1 MKLSFEKNDFEYIP
15 LLKKLWL
22 DCFEEKSE
30 AVDLFFNRCLDFTS
44 IYTASIE
51 DKPVAMLYL
60 VHSTLNDKKAHY
72 LCCAATSLDY
82 RNLGIM
88 GRLIEYA
95 LKDSSKNGDV
105 YSLLLPANE
114 KLYGYYERFGYKPL
128 CTARKAVFT
137 REELI
142 RFAENNQSKR
152 TSVNSYN
159 YEELQRLCLKDN
171 FLLQNNNFISFASA
185 YYSLYDCKTVK
196 SENCFALFE
205 EENGTAKVFY
215 SIYDS
220 FYTLAEILIN
230 NSNAKRFVF
239 TGKADDKLYKN
250 SINEKYGMIKS
261 LKNNE
266 KIPENTYIGI
276 TLY

>member
-1 MKLSFEKNDFEYIP
+1 MKLIFEKNNFECIP

-44 IYTASIE
+44 IYTASVE
-51 DKPVAMLYL
+51 SKPVAMLYL
-60 VHSTLNDKKAHY
+60 VHSTLNGKKAHY
-72 LCCAATSLDY
+72 LCCAATSIDY

-95 LKDSSKNGDV
+95 TSDSHKNGDV
-105 YSLLLPANE
+105 YSLLFPANE
-114 KLYGYYERFGYKPL
+114 KLYGYYKRFGYKPL
-128 CTARKAVFT
+128 CTARKSVFT
-137 REELI
+137 REEMNQ
-142 RFAENNQSKR
+142 FAENNKSNL
-152 TSVNSYN
+152 TNVNSYD

-171 FLLQNNNFISFASA
+171 FLLQNNSFISFASA

-196 SENCFALFE
+196 SDNCFALVE
-205 EENGTAKVFY
+205 EENGTAEVFY

-220 FYTLAEILIN
+220 FCTLAKMLIK
-230 NSNAKRFVF
+230 NSSAKHFVF
-239 TGKADDKLYKN
+239 TGKAEDRLYKN
-250 SINEKYGMIKS
+250 SKIEKYGMIKS
-261 LKNNE
+261 LDNNE

-276 TLY
+276 TLN

>member
-1 MKLSFEKNDFEYIP
+1 MKFNFEKNKSEYIP

-44 IYTASIE
+44 IYTASIGN
-51 DKPVAMLYL
+51 KPVAMLYL
-60 VHSTLNDKKAHY
+60 IHSTLNGKKSHY
-72 LCCAATSLDY
+72 LCSAATSRDY

-95 LKDSSKNGDV
+95 MSDSRKNGDA
-105 YSLLLPANE
+105 YSLLFPANE

-142 RFAENNQSKR
+142 EFADDNESNL
-152 TSVNSYN
+152 TIGNSYD
-159 YEELQRLCLKDN
+159 YEKLQKLCIKDN
-171 FLLQNNNFISFASA
+171 FLLQNNKFISFASA

-196 SENCFALFE
+196 SDNCFALVE
-205 EENGTAKVFY
+205 EENGTAEVFY

-220 FYTLAEILIN
+220 FCTLAKILIK
-230 NSNAKRFVF
+230 NSTAKRFVF
-239 TGKADDKLYKN
+239 TCKADDKLYKN

-261 LKNNE
+261 LDNNE
-266 KIPENTYIGI
+266 IIPENTYIGI
-276 TLY
+276 TLN

>member
-1 MKLSFEKNDFEYIP
+1 MKLNFEKNNFECIP

-30 AVDLFFNRCLDFTS
+30 AVDLFFSRCLDFTS

-51 DKPVAMLYL
+51 KKPVAMLHL
-60 VHSTLNDKKAHY
+60 IHSTLNGKKAHY
-72 LCCAATSLDY
+72 LCCAATSIDY

-95 LKDSSKNGDV
+95 MSDSHKNGDV
-105 YSLLLPANE
+105 YSLLFPANE
-114 KLYGYYERFGYKPL
+114 RLYGYYERFDYKPL
-128 CTARKAVFT
+128 CTARKSVFT
-137 REELI
+137 REEMNQ
-142 RFAENNQSKR
+142 FAENNKSNL
-152 TSVNSYN
+152 TNVNSYD

-196 SENCFALFE
+196 SDNCFALVE
-205 EENGTAKVFY
+205 EENGTAEVFY

-220 FYTLAEILIN
+220 FCTLAKMLIK
-230 NSNAKRFVF
+230 NSSAKHFVF
-239 TGKADDKLYKN
+239 TGKAEDRLYKN
-250 SINEKYGMIKS
+250 SKIEKYGMIKS
-261 LKNNE
+261 LYNNE

-276 TLY
+276 TLN

>member
-1 MKLSFEKNDFEYIP
+1 MKLNFEKNKSEYIP

-30 AVDLFFNRCLDFTS
+30 AVDLFFNRCLGFTS
-44 IYTASIE
+44 IYTASI
-51 DKPVAMLYL
+51 DNKPVAMLYL
-60 VHSTLNDKKAHY
+60 VHSTLNGKKAHY

-95 LKDSSKNGDV
+95 MSDSRKNGDV
-105 YSLLLPANE
+105 YSLLFPANE
-114 KLYGYYERFGYKPL
+114 RLYGYYERFGYKPL

-171 FLLQNNNFISFASA
+171 FLLQNNNFISFASD

-196 SENCFALFE
+196 SDKCFALFE

-220 FYTLAEILIN
+220 FFTLAEMLIK

-239 TGKADDKLYKN
+239 TCKPDDKLYKN

-276 TLY
+276 TLS

>member
-1 MKLSFEKNDFEYIP
+1 M
-15 LLKKLWL
+15 
-22 DCFEEKSE
+22 
-30 AVDLFFNRCLDFTS
+30 R
-44 IYTASIE
+44 
-51 DKPVAMLYL
+51 
-60 VHSTLNDKKAHY
+60 
-72 LCCAATSLDY
+72 
-82 RNLGIM
+82 
-88 GRLIEYA
+88 
-95 LKDSSKNGDV
+95 
-105 YSLLLPANE
+105 
-114 KLYGYYERFGYKPL
+114 
-128 CTARKAVFT
+128 RKAVFT

-171 FLLQNNNFISFASA
+171 FLLQNNNFISFASD

-239 TGKADDKLYKN
+239 TGKADDESYKN
-250 SINEKYGMIKS
+250 SKNEKYGMIKS
-261 LKNNE
+261 LGNNE
-266 KIPENTYIGI
+266 IIPENTYIGI
-276 TLY
+276 TLS

>member
-1 MKLSFEKNDFEYIP
+1 MKLIFEKNNFECIP

-44 IYTASIE
+44 IYTASVE
-51 DKPVAMLYL
+51 SKPVAMLYL
-60 VHSTLNDKKAHY
+60 VHSTLNGKKAHY
-72 LCCAATSLDY
+72 LCCAATSIDY

-95 LKDSSKNGDV
+95 MSDSHKNGDA
-105 YSLLLPANE
+105 YSLLFPANE
-114 KLYGYYERFGYKPL
+114 RLYGYYERFGYKPL
-128 CTARKAVFT
+128 CTARKSVFT
-137 REELI
+137 REEMKQ
-142 RFAENNQSKR
+142 FAENNKSNL
-152 TSVNSYN
+152 TNVNSYD

-196 SENCFALFE
+196 SDNCFALVE
-205 EENGTAKVFY
+205 EENGTAEVFY

-220 FYTLAEILIN
+220 FCTLAKMLIK
-230 NSNAKRFVF
+230 NSSAKHFVF
-239 TGKADDKLYKN
+239 TGKAENRLYKN
-250 SINEKYGMIKS
+250 SKIEKYGIIKS
-261 LKNNE
+261 LDNNE

-276 TLY
+276 TLN

>member
-1 MKLSFEKNDFEYIP
+1 MKLNFEKNKSEYIP

-44 IYTASIE
+44 IYTASIGN
-51 DKPVAMLYL
+51 KPVAMLYL
-60 VHSTLNDKKAHY
+60 IHSTLNGKKSHY
-72 LCCAATSLDY
+72 LCSAATSRDY

-95 LKDSSKNGDV
+95 MSDSRKNGDT
-105 YSLLLPANE
+105 YSLLFPANE
-114 KLYGYYERFGYKPL
+114 KLYRYYERFGYKPL

-142 RFAENNQSKR
+142 EFAKNNESNL
-152 TSVNSYN
+152 TIVNSYN

-171 FLLQNNNFISFASA
+171 FLLQNIKFISFASA

-196 SENCFALFE
+196 SDNCFALVD
-205 EENGTAKVFY
+205 EENGTAEVFY

-220 FYTLAEILIN
+220 FCTLAKILIK
-230 NSNAKRFVF
+230 NSTAKRFVF
-239 TGKADDKLYKN
+239 TCKADDKLYKN

-261 LKNNE
+261 LDNNE
-266 KIPENTYIGI
+266 IIPENTYIGI
-276 TLY
+276 TLN

>member
-1 MKLSFEKNDFEYIP
+1 MKLNFEKNKSEYIP

-171 FLLQNNNFISFASA
+171 FLLQNKNLISFASA

>member
-1 MKLSFEKNDFEYIP
+1 MKLNFEKNKSEYIP

-137 REELI
+137 REDLI

>member
-1 MKLSFEKNDFEYIP
+1 MKLNFEKNKSEYIP

-261 LKNNE
+261 IKNNE
-266 KIPENTYIGI
+266 KIPEYTYIGI

>member
-1 MKLSFEKNDFEYIP
+1 MKLNFEKNNFECIP

-30 AVDLFFNRCLDFTS
+30 AVDLFFSRCLDFTS

-51 DKPVAMLYL
+51 KKPVAMLHL
-60 VHSTLNDKKAHY
+60 IHSTLNGKKAHY
-72 LCCAATSLDY
+72 LCCAATSIDY

-95 LKDSSKNGDV
+95 MSDSHKNGDA
-105 YSLLLPANE
+105 YSLLFPANE
-114 KLYGYYERFGYKPL
+114 KLYGYYKRFGYKPL
-128 CTARKAVFT
+128 CTARKSVFT
-137 REELI
+137 REEMNQ
-142 RFAENNQSKR
+142 FAENNKSNL
-152 TSVNSYN
+152 TNVNSYD

-196 SENCFALFE
+196 SDNCFALVE
-205 EENGTAKVFY
+205 EENGTAEVFY

-220 FYTLAEILIN
+220 FFTLAEMLIK
-230 NSNAKRFVF
+230 NSSAKHFVF
-239 TGKADDKLYKN
+239 TCKAEDRLYKN
-250 SINEKYGMIKS
+250 SKIEKFGMIKS
-261 LKNNE
+261 LDNNE

-276 TLY
+276 TLN

>member
-1 MKLSFEKNDFEYIP
+1 MKLNFEKNKSEYIP

-205 EENGTAKVFY
+205 EENCTAKVFY

>member
-1 MKLSFEKNDFEYIP
+1 MKLSFEKNKSEYIP

-51 DKPVAMLYL
+51 NKPVAMLYL
-60 VHSTLNDKKAHY
+60 VHSTLNGKKAHY

-95 LKDSSKNGDV
+95 MSDSRKNGDV
-105 YSLLLPANE
+105 YSLLFPANE
-114 KLYGYYERFGYKPL
+114 RLYGYYERFGYKPL

-171 FLLQNNNFISFASA
+171 FLLQNNNFISFASD

-196 SENCFALFE
+196 SDNCFALVE
-205 EENGTAKVFY
+205 EENGTAEVFY
-215 SIYDS
+215 SIYDR
-220 FYTLAEILIN
+220 FCTLAQMLIK
-230 NSNAKRFVF
+230 NSTAKRFVF
-239 TGKADDKLYKN
+239 TCKADDRLYEN
-250 SINEKYGMIKS
+250 SKNEKYGMIKS
-261 LKNNE
+261 LDNNE
-266 KIPENTYIGI
+266 IIPENTYIGI
-276 TLY
+276 TLS

>member
-1 MKLSFEKNDFEYIP
+1 MKFNFEKNKSEYIP
-15 LLKKLWL
+15 FLKKLWL

-30 AVDLFFNRCLDFTS
+30 AVDLFYNRCLDFTS
-44 IYTASIE
+44 IYTASIG

-60 VHSTLNDKKAHY
+60 IHSTLNGKKAHY
-72 LCCAATSLDY
+72 LCSAATSRDY

-95 LKDSSKNGDV
+95 MSDSRKNGDI
-105 YSLLLPANE
+105 YSLLFPANE
-114 KLYGYYERFGYKPL
+114 KLYGYYERFDYKPL
-128 CTARKAVFT
+128 CTARKVVFT

-142 RFAENNQSKR
+142 RFAENNQSNL

-171 FLLQNNNFISFASA
+171 FLLQNNKFISFASA

-196 SENCFALFE
+196 SDNCFALVE
-205 EENGTAKVFY
+205 EENGTAEVIY

-220 FYTLAEILIN
+220 FFTLAKTLIK
-230 NSNAKRFVF
+230 NSIARRFVF

-261 LKNNE
+261 LENNE

-276 TLY
+276 TLN

>member
-1 MKLSFEKNDFEYIP
+1 MKLNFEKNKSEYIP

-22 DCFEEKSE
+22 DCFEEKIE
-30 AVDLFFNRCLDFTS
+30 AVDLFFNRCLGFTS

-60 VHSTLNDKKAHY
+60 VHSTLNGKKAHY
-72 LCCAATSLDY
+72 LCSAATSLDY

-95 LKDSSKNGDV
+95 MSDSSKNGDV
-105 YSLLLPANE
+105 YSLLFPANE
-114 KLYGYYERFGYKPL
+114 RLYGYYERFGYKPL

-171 FLLQNNNFISFASA
+171 FLLQNNKFISFASA

-205 EENGTAKVFY
+205 EENGTAEVFY

-220 FYTLAEILIN
+220 FFTLAEILIN

-261 LKNNE
+261 LENNE
-266 KIPENTYIGI
+266 IIPENTYIGI
-276 TLY
+276 TLS